1 MNIRSL
7 IGLAAVSLILACQS
21 HSYQIDGYARDFKD
35 GDTICLVSENH
46 IGQIMKQTVI
56 TNGTFHFTGET
67 DSVCL
72 CDAYLKHD
80 PTSRVS
86 FFLEAGHIVL
96 ELHQYPVLSRVSGT
110 YINNSWQQL
119 ADSVSYL
126 SQDMIRI
133 LQNPSQDAS
142 EHAGNVQ
149 IVDSLHKRMVSCILN
164 TARRNRDNPLGQYIN
179 EKYKAPEFE

>member
-21 HSYQIDGYARDFKD
+21 HSYQIDGIARDFKD
-35 GDTICLVSENH
+35 GDTICLVSENN
-46 IGQIMKQTVI
+46 GQLMRQTVI
-56 TNGTFHFTGET
+56 TDGTFHFTGDAE
-67 DSVCL
+67 SVCL
-72 CDAYLKHD
+72 CEAYVKHD
-80 PTSRVS
+80 PNSRVS

-133 LQNPSQDAS
+133 LHHPGQDTA
-142 EHAGNVQ
+142 EHVANVHT
-149 IVDSLHKRMVSCILN
+149 VDSLHRRMVSCILN
-164 TARRNRDNPLGQYIN
+164 TARRNKDNPLGRYIN
-179 EKYKAPEFE
+179 ENYKAPEFE